1 MRLRVLLAIFA
12 ALLLYGCVEE
22 RTLSISG
29 YETVEGVSGID
40 LDGDGINDVL
50 SYQFRSIAIDQ
61 PLGIS
66 IAKYASVAAYSYSF
80 TEPSYLA
87 PADLAGAK
95 AKIAEFDAARKSG
108 EAACLQRLG
117 LSFASCN
124 DYTSC
129 MEGCGSDSCEA
140 AKAVGGDAF
149 GFELLSFKDK
159 SQEMDRLA
167 SELASTQSLPS
178 QDDRKEFI
186 RKTVRL
192 MAISSDMAGMNLF
205 SSSTYGTCGP
215 VPLRLDLLGQ
225 SAQLVGTT
233 EIAPDRYRYRVSEI
247 ITGGTDEE
255 HITLFIQDTPPVAMS
270 IDELSVDIPQGVI
283 YQKFPL
289 RVGWENVR
297 ADSPRSV
304 LTYDFTSPDAP
315 QDTILSRWSNP
326 QVDERNVKFFTI
338 FSMFASNP
346 LVSLF
351 TGASKS
357 VFMLSYSLGL
367 GYFTA
372 LGAAAAF
379 IMYIVLLLILLIT
392 GLYHALRAY
401 MDRKDIREY
410 LIDKMGPPITDW
422 RSYVGVGA
430 ALIIIC
436 FLLNAFYIRPT
447 DVGQFD
453 LATIQLKAISDV
465 PGAISSILF
474 ILGAYTIY
482 IVAEDR
488 LKGILFGEG
497 YFQAK
502 GATKEE
508 NVASLSKL
516 KVLSDNLKTRIDT
529 LSRTG
534 MDVKEEYSVLIA
546 VPADR
551 LEQFVEIGKQNTAK
565 SLIDFHM
572 GRLEEMDK
580 RIEQKVSIM
589 EENWPV
595 WNSEIEKAVDQ
606 GGEVPVETLVSIP
619 MQWREWAVT
628 KFISEHR
635 ARHLVLEDNRIK
647 RRTVSVENMVNTTL
661 ADLKREGLVD
671 ASIILHDGKVLSNS
685 FSRGNA
691 TVGAVLYL
699 KLSGFA
705 QAIARKFGEEEVKR
719 FVVMGRK
726 SAAVSL
732 PSGKTSPLL
741 FTERGKLKQL
751 IEQWKTKTGEQG

>member
-1 MRLRVLLAIFA
+1 MRLHVLLAVFA

-29 YETVEGVSGID
+29 YETVEGVSGLD
-40 LDGDGINDVL
+40 LTGDGINDVL

-61 PLGIS
+61 PMGIS
-66 IAKYASVAAYSYSF
+66 VAKYVSVAPYSYSF
-80 TEPSYLA
+80 TEPSYLS
-87 PADLAGAK
+87 PPDLAGAK
-95 AKIAEFDAARKSG
+95 AKIAEFDAARKAG
-108 EAACLQRLG
+108 ESACLQRLG
-117 LSFASCN
+117 LSFAACN
-124 DYTSC
+124 DYSSC
-129 MEGCGSDSCEA
+129 MENCGSDHCEA
-140 AKAVGGDAF
+140 SKKVGGDAF
-149 GFELLSFKDK
+149 GFELLAFKDK
-159 SQEMDRLA
+159 SQEMDRLV
-167 SELASTQSLPS
+167 SELTSTQSLPS

-192 MAISSDMAGMNLF
+192 MAVSSDLAGMSMFN
-205 SSSTYGTCGP
+205 SNTYGTCGP

-225 SAQLVGTT
+225 AAQLVGTT
-233 EIAPDRYRYRVSEI
+233 GVSPDRYRYRVSEV
-247 ITGGTDEE
+247 ITGGTEEE

-270 IDELSVDIPQGVI
+270 IDELSVDIPQGVV

-289 RVGWENVR
+289 RLGWENIR
-297 ADSPRSV
+297 ADSPRKV
-304 LTYDFTSPDAP
+304 LVYDFTSPDAP
-315 QDTILSRWSNP
+315 QDTVVSRWSNP
-326 QVDERNVKFFTI
+326 QIDERNVKFFTV
-338 FSMFASNP
+338 FSMLASNP
-346 LVSLF
+346 AVSLF
-351 TGASKS
+351 TGISKS
-357 VFMLSYSLGL
+357 VFTLAYSLGL

-379 IMYIVLLLILLIT
+379 LLYVVLLAIMLIT
-392 GLYHALRAY
+392 ALYHALRAY
-401 MDRKDIREY
+401 MDRKDVREY
-410 LIDKMGPPITDW
+410 LIDRMGPPITDW

-430 ALIIIC
+430 GLIIVC

-447 DVGQFD
+447 EVGQLD
-453 LATIQLKAISDV
+453 LATVQLRAISDI
-465 PGAISSILF
+465 PGAVSSILF

-482 IVAEDR
+482 LFAEDR
-488 LKGILFGEG
+488 LKGIVLGEG
-497 YFQAK
+497 YFRAK

-529 LSRTG
+529 LSHTG

-546 VPADR
+546 VPTDR

-580 RIEQKVSIM
+580 RIEQKVGIM

-606 GGEVPVETLVSIP
+606 SGDVPVETLVSIP
-619 MQWREWAVT
+619 MQWREWAVS

-635 ARHLVLEDNRIK
+635 ARHLILEDNRIK
-647 RRTVSVENMVNTTL
+647 RRTVSVENMVSTAL

-671 ASIILHDGKVLSNS
+671 ASIVIHDGKVLSNS

-705 QAIARKFGEEEVKR
+705 KAIARKFGEEDVKR
-719 FVVMGRK
+719 FVIMGRK

-732 PSGKTSPLL
+732 PSGKSNPLL
-741 FTERGKLKQL
+741 FTERGRLKQL
-751 IEQWKTKTGEQG
+751 IEQWKVKTGEQG

>member
-1 MRLRVLLAIFA
+1 MRLHVFLAIFA

-29 YETVEGVSGID
+29 YETVEGVSGMD
-40 LDGDGINDVL
+40 LTGDGINDVL

-66 IAKYASVAAYSYSF
+66 MAKYVSVAPYSYSF
-80 TEPSYLA
+80 TEPSYIS
-87 PADLAGAK
+87 PPDLAGAK
-95 AKIAEFDAARKSG
+95 AKIAEFDAARKTG
-108 EAACLQRLG
+108 EGACLQRLG

-124 DYTSC
+124 DYSSC
-129 MEGCGSDSCEA
+129 MQNCGSEYCSEA
-140 AKAVGGDAF
+140 KGVAGDAF
-149 GFELLSFKDK
+149 GFELLAFKDK
-159 SQEMDRLA
+159 SQDMDRLV
-167 SELASTQSLPS
+167 SELTSTQSLPS

-186 RKTVRL
+186 RKAVRL
-192 MAISSDMAGMNLF
+192 MAISSDLLGMNLF
-205 SSSTYGTCGP
+205 NSNTYGTCSP
-215 VPLRLDLLGQ
+215 VTLRLDLL
-225 SAQLVGTT
+225 AQAAQMVGTT

-247 ITGGTDEE
+247 VTGGTEQE

-289 RVGWENVR
+289 RLGWENVR
-297 ADSPRSV
+297 ADSPRRV
-304 LTYDFTSPDAP
+304 LTYDFTSPSAP
-315 QDTILSRWSNP
+315 QDTTLSRWSNP
-326 QVDERNVKFFTI
+326 QVDERNVKFFAI
-338 FSMFASNP
+338 FSMLASNP
-346 LVSLF
+346 IASLL
-351 TGASKS
+351 TGISKS
-357 VFMLSYSLGL
+357 IFTLAYSLGL

-372 LGAAAAF
+372 LGAAASFFLYAA
-379 IMYIVLLLILLIT
+379 LLAILLAT

-422 RSYVGVGA
+422 RSYVGVGVA
-430 ALIIIC
+430 FILIC
-436 FLLNAFYIRPT
+436 FLMNAFYIRPAE
-447 DVGQFD
+447 VGQFD
-453 LATIQLKAISDV
+453 LATIQLRAISDI
-465 PGAISSILF
+465 PGAISTILF

-482 IVAEDR
+482 LVAEDR
-488 LKGILFGEG
+488 LKGLVLGEG
-497 YFQAK
+497 YFHAK

-508 NVASLSKL
+508 NVSSLSKL
-516 KVLSDNLKTRIDT
+516 KVLSDNLKTRIET

-534 MDVKEEYSVLIA
+534 MDVRDEYSVLIA

-606 GGEVPVETLVSIP
+606 SGEVPVETLVSIP
-619 MQWREWAVT
+619 MQWREWAVS

-635 ARHLVLEDNRIK
+635 GRHLILEENRIK
-647 RRTVSVENMVNTTL
+647 RRTVSVENMVNTAL
-661 ADLKREGLVD
+661 ADLKRDGLAE
-671 ASIILHDGKVLSNS
+671 ASIVIYDNKVVSNS
-685 FSRGNA
+685 FSKGNA

-705 QAIARKFGEEEVKR
+705 KAIARKFGEEDVKR
-719 FVVMGRK
+719 FVVMGRRA
-726 SAAVSL
+726 AAVSL
-732 PSGKTSPLL
+732 PSGKSSPLL
-741 FTERGKLKQL
+741 FTDRGKLKQL
-751 IEQWKTKTGEQG
+751 IEQWKAKTGEQG

>member
-1 MRLRVLLAIFA
+1 MRLHVFLAIFA

-29 YETVEGVSGID
+29 YETVEGVSGMD
-40 LDGDGINDVL
+40 LTGDGVNDVL

-66 IAKYASVAAYSYSF
+66 MAKYVSVAPYSYSF
-80 TEPSYLA
+80 SEPAYLS
-87 PADLAGAK
+87 PPDLAGAK
-95 AKIAEFDAARKSG
+95 AKIAEFDAARKAG
-108 EAACLQRLG
+108 ENSCLARLG
-117 LSFASCN
+117 LSFAACI
-124 DYTSC
+124 DYSSC
-129 MEGCGSDSCEA
+129 MQNCGSDYCEN
-140 AKAVGGDAF
+140 AKGVAGDAF
-149 GFELLSFKDK
+149 GFELLVFKDK
-159 SQEMDRLA
+159 SQEMDRLV
-167 SELASTQSLPS
+167 SELTSTQSLPS

-192 MAISSDMAGMNLF
+192 MAVSSDLSSMNLF
-205 SSSTYGTCGP
+205 SSNTYNTCGP
-215 VPLRLDLLGQ
+215 VPLRLDLLDDA
-225 SAQLVGTT
+225 AQMVGTT

-247 ITGGTDEE
+247 VTGGTEEE
-255 HITLFIQDTPPVAMS
+255 HITLFVQDTPPVAMS

-289 RVGWENVR
+289 RLGWENVR
-297 ADSPRSV
+297 ADSPRKA

-315 QDTILSRWSNP
+315 QDTLLSRWSNP
-326 QVDERNVKFFTI
+326 QIDERNVKFFTI
-338 FSMFASNP
+338 FSMLASNP
-346 LVSLF
+346 VSSLL
-351 TGASKS
+351 TGISKS
-357 VFMLSYSLGL
+357 IFTLAYSLGL

-372 LGAAAAF
+372 LGAAASFFLYVA
-379 IMYIVLLLILLIT
+379 LLAILAIT

-401 MDRKDIREY
+401 MDRKDVREY
-410 LIDKMGPPITDW
+410 LTDKMGPPITDW

-436 FLLNAFYIRPT
+436 FLLNAFYIRPAE
-447 DVGQFD
+447 VGQFD
-453 LATIQLKAISDV
+453 LVTIQLRAISDV

-482 IVAEDR
+482 LVAEDR
-488 LKGILFGEG
+488 LKGLVLGEG

-529 LSRTG
+529 LSHTG
-534 MDVKEEYSVLIA
+534 MDVKDEYSVLIA

-580 RIEQKVSIM
+580 RIEQKVTIM

-606 GGEVPVETLVSIP
+606 SGEVPVETLVSIP
-619 MQWREWAVT
+619 MQWREWAVS

-635 ARHLVLEDNRIK
+635 GRHLILEENRIK
-647 RRTVSVENMVNTTL
+647 RRTVSVENMVNTAL
-661 ADLKREGLVD
+661 ADLKREGLVE
-671 ASIILHDGKVLSNS
+671 ASIVIHDNKVVSNS

-705 QAIARKFGEEEVKR
+705 KAIARKFGEEDVKR
-719 FVVMGRK
+719 FVIMGRRA
-726 SAAVSL
+726 AAVSL
-732 PSGKTSPLL
+732 PSGKSNPLL

-751 IEQWKTKTGEQG
+751 IEEWKTKTGEQG

>member
-1 MRLRVLLAIFA
+1 
-12 ALLLYGCVEE
+12 
-22 RTLSISG
+22 
-29 YETVEGVSGID
+29 
-40 LDGDGINDVL
+40 
-50 SYQFRSIAIDQ
+50 
-61 PLGIS
+61 
-66 IAKYASVAAYSYSF
+66 
-80 TEPSYLA
+80 
-87 PADLAGAK
+87 
-95 AKIAEFDAARKSG
+95 
-108 EAACLQRLG
+108 
-117 LSFASCN
+117 
-124 DYTSC
+124 
-129 MEGCGSDSCEA
+129 
-140 AKAVGGDAF
+140 
-149 GFELLSFKDK
+149 
-159 SQEMDRLA
+159 
-167 SELASTQSLPS
+167 
-178 QDDRKEFI
+178 
-186 RKTVRL
+186 
-192 MAISSDMAGMNLF
+192 MAISSDMSGMNLF
-205 SSSTYGTCGP
+205 SSNTYGACSSI
-215 VPLRLDLLGQ
+215 PLRLDLLEQ
-225 SAQLVGTT
+225 AAQMVGTT

-247 ITGGTDEE
+247 VTGGTDQE

-289 RVGWENVR
+289 RLGWENVG
-297 ADSPRSV
+297 ADSPRKV
-304 LTYDFTSPDAP
+304 LTYDFTSPDSP

-326 QVDERNVKFFTI
+326 QVDERNVKFFAI
-338 FSMFASNP
+338 FSMLASNP
-346 LVSLF
+346 IASLLTGISKFVF
-351 TGASKS
+351 TLA
-357 VFMLSYSLGL
+357 YSLGL

-372 LGAAAAF
+372 LGAAVSFFLYVA
-379 IMYIVLLLILLIT
+379 LLAILLIT

-401 MDRKDIREY
+401 MDRKDIRDY

-422 RSYVGVGA
+422 RSYVGVGV

-436 FLLNAFYIRPT
+436 FLMNAFYIRPAE
-447 DVGQFD
+447 VGQFD
-453 LATIQLKAISDV
+453 LATIQLRAISDI

-488 LKGILFGEG
+488 LKGIVLGEG

-516 KVLSDNLKTRIDT
+516 KVLSDNLKTRIET

-580 RIEQKVSIM
+580 RIEQKVTIM

-606 GGEVPVETLVSIP
+606 SGEVPVETLVSIP
-619 MQWREWAVT
+619 MQWREWAVS

-635 ARHLVLEDNRIK
+635 GRHLILEENRIK
-647 RRTVSVENMVNTTL
+647 RRTVSVENMVNTAL
-661 ADLKREGLVD
+661 ADLKREGLVE
-671 ASIILHDGKVLSNS
+671 ASIVIHDNKVVSNS
-685 FSRGNA
+685 FSKGNA

-699 KLSGFA
+699 KLSGFTK
-705 QAIARKFGEEEVKR
+705 AIARKFGEEDVKR
-719 FVVMGRK
+719 FVVMGRRA
-726 SAAVSL
+726 AAVSL
-732 PSGKTSPLL
+732 PSGKSSPLL

-751 IEQWKTKTGEQG
+751 IEQWKAKTGEQG